1 MKNLKVILLALIIGT
16 ITSTAFAADAAIQA
30 DDNAINSACATEAK
44 TAGCG
49 NEVVGKGLLKC
60 IHAYKK
66 ANKKTFQISPGC
78 KSAMEQRKE
87 DKKAGK

>member
-1 MKNLKVILLALIIGT
+1 MKSFNLVFAAILLSSA
-16 ITSTAFAADAAIQA
+16 SAFAAPDAAIQA
-30 DDNAINSACATEAK
+30 DNNSIDSACSAEAK

-66 ANKKTFQISPGC
+66 ANKKAFQISPAC
-78 KSAMEQRKE
+78 KSAMEQRHS
-87 DKKAGK
+87 DKAAGK